1 MSQVNFRVTAA
12 IIGAV
17 TNLRGNDG
25 VLVPPAAGVIDV
37 VGAGG
42 APIATSGA
50 GSTLTITYTSPSAVS
65 SFFAYANANIL
76 GVTGDSTNYTVV
88 FNTEVNDVGGDY
100 DNTTGIFMAPSDGLY
115 SFSAGVSSYNYT
127 ALFTSYQLTLFGSVY
142 HLSTCD
148 VNPGVIFDGGGANE
162 IAQNVSGVIPMTA
175 GDTMRVD
182 LAVEGST
189 KTINIL
195 GAAAP
200 DLFTWFSGYKIA

>member
-12 IIGAV
+12 VIGAV
-17 TNLRGNDG
+17 TDLRGNDG

-37 VGAGG
+37 VGAAGG
-42 APIATSGA
+42 PIDTSGA
-50 GSTLTITYTSPSAVS
+50 GSTLTITYTDPSAVS

-76 GVTGDSTNYTVV
+76 GVTGDSTTYTVV
-88 FNTEVNDVGGDY
+88 FNTEVSDVGGDY
-100 DNTTGIFMAPSDGLY
+100 DAGTGIFTAPTNGLY
-115 SFSAGVSSYNYT
+115 YFAAGVTSYNYT

-142 HLSTCD
+142 HLSAID
-148 VNPGVIFDGGGANE
+148 INPGVVFDGGGANE

-175 GDTMRVD
+175 GDTMRVVLEVD
-182 LAVEGST
+182 GST